1 MRLRTPYLNLLET
14 SLNASSLRHNVIANN
29 IANVDTPGYKRMEV
43 DFERQLQKALSSNNI
58 QLNTTNSLHI
68 TNLKVEKIKPEVKLD
83 DRTSLFNNNNNVDID
98 YEMSQL
104 AQNALWYQSL
114 TDILNYHF
122 SQLRQ
127 VITEGRR

>member
-1 MRLRTPYLNLLET
+1 MRIRTPYLNLLET

-29 IANVDTPGYKRMEV
+29 IANIDTPGYKRMEV

-58 QLNTTNSLHI
+58 KLMATNPLHMN
-68 TNLKVEKIKPEVKLD
+68 NLQVETIKPEVKLD
-83 DRTSLFNNNNNVDID
+83 DKTSLFNNNNNVDID

-127 VITEGRR
+127 VITEGRK